1 MEPFRNR
8 LPALA
13 VLLFAITA
21 SGIITQALA
30 QTRADCPAALPAGT
44 ECHTGQDANGAWY
57 LIAIPANWAG
67 SGSRTLVMHAHGG
80 PDLGAPTLKRSI
92 DDVTRWA
99 ITVKAGYAWAGST
112 YRRGGYG
119 VRMAAEDT
127 ENLRK
132 IFIAKF
138 GQPRRTLMH
147 GQSWGGNVGAK
158 VIELY
163 NNDGPVKNYDGAL
176 LTSGVLGGGTRGYD
190 YRMDLRV
197 VYQHFCGNHPRPDE
211 PQYPL
216 WMGQPPESKL
226 NPAALR
232 ARVNECT
239 GNQMPAEKRSAAQR
253 RNLENILKVTR
264 IPEQTLG
271 SHLNWATFTF
281 ADIVHKRLGG
291 RNPFSTEGVQYTG
304 SDDDA
309 ALNKNAPRYRPDPAA
324 LAELADD
331 SDLTGRVN
339 IPVLTLHAIGDPTA
353 FVEHESAFREVYQ
366 RAGTADRLVQT
377 FSTENEHSYLS
388 TPAYAALMAS
398 LLEWI
403 DAGRKPDARSVDAL
417 CGKMRATFGEECRF
431 DVNFQPQPYE
441 SRVYPRKR

>member
-1 MEPFRNR
+1 MGLFYRC
-8 LPALA
+8 LLTLASIIAALG
-13 VLLFAITA
+13 FTA
-21 SGIITQALA
+21 ATQA
-30 QTRADCPAALPAGT
+30 QTKADCPAALPTGT

-57 LIAIPANWAG
+57 LIAIPKNWN
-67 SGSRTLVMHAHGG
+67 RVLVMHAHGG
-80 PDLGAPTLKRSI
+80 PDLGAPTLKRSN
-92 DDVTRWA
+92 DDATRWA

-132 IFIAKF
+132 LFIARF

-163 NNDGPVKNYDGAL
+163 NNDGPVKNYDGAM
-176 LTSGVLGGGTRGYD
+176 LTSSVLGGGTRGYD
-190 YRMDLRV
+190 YRIDLRV
-197 VYQHFCGNHPRPDE
+197 VYQHFCANHPRADE

-216 WMGQPPESKL
+216 WMGLPPGSKL

-232 ARVNECT
+232 ERVNECT
-239 GNQMPAEKRSAAQR
+239 GNRMPAEKRSAVQQ
-253 RNLENILKVTR
+253 RNLANILKVTR

-309 ALNKNAPRYRPDPAA
+309 ALNKNAPRYKPDPAA

-377 FSTENEHSYLS
+377 FSTEHEHSYLS
-388 TPAYAALMAS
+388 TPAYAALLAS
-398 LLEWI
+398 LLEWV
-403 DAGRKPDARSVDAL
+403 DAGKKPDAKSVAAL
-417 CGKMRATFGEECRF
+417 CPKMRDIYGDQCRF
-431 DVNFQPQPYE
+431 DVNYKPQAYE

>member
-1 MEPFRNR
+1 MDLLRHR
-8 LPALA
+8 
-13 VLLFAITA
+13 LFALT
-21 SGIITQALA
+21 GIIVALGLTPATQA
-30 QTRADCPAALPAGT
+30 QTKADCPAALPAGT

-57 LIAIPANWAG
+57 LIAIPANWAS

-99 ITVKAGYAWAGST
+99 ITVKAGYAWAGSS

-163 NNDGPVKNYDGAL
+163 NNDGPVKNYDGAM

-197 VYQHFCGNHPRPDE
+197 VYQHFCANHPRADE

-216 WMGQPPESKL
+216 WMGLPPESKL

-232 ARVNECT
+232 ERVNECT
-239 GNQMPAEKRSAAQR
+239 GNQMPAEKRSTAQQ
-253 RNLENILKVTR
+253 RNLANILNVTR

-291 RNPFSTEGVQYTG
+291 RNPFSTDGVQYTG

-309 ALNKNAPRYRPDPAA
+309 ALNKNAPRYKPDPAA

-331 SDLTGRVN
+331 SDLTGRIN

-353 FVEHESAFREVYQ
+353 FVEHESALREVYQ
-366 RAGTADRLVQT
+366 RAGTTDRLVQT
-377 FSTENEHSYLS
+377 FSTEHEHSYLS

-398 LLEWI
+398 LLEWV
-403 DAGRKPDARSVDAL
+403 DAGKKPDAKSVDAL
-417 CGKMRATFGEECRF
+417 CGKMRVNFGDECRF
-431 DVNFQPQPYE
+431 DVNYKPLPYE
-441 SRVYPRKR
+441 SRVYSRRR